1 MSEQYELI
9 SLAELIDQIKADLLA
24 PRENPDPAFYIDG
37 IEVTAQVV
45 ATRNQTEGGKAGIGL
60 SVLGLKADAGVDTHS
75 SLGGQA
81 TQTVTIKL
89 SPLLS
94 REDYLKQLGDDE
106 RGRIEQI
113 AARVVTRGGSSAD
126 SV

>member
-45 ATRNQTEGGKAGIGL
+45 ATRNRTEGGKAGIGL
-60 SVLGLKADAGVDTHS
+60 SVLGVKADAGVDTHG

-89 SPLLS
+89 SPLIS
-94 REDYLKQLGDDE
+94 REQHWQRLDK
-106 RGRIEQI
+106 
-113 AARVVTRGGSSAD
+113 AARKKLEKTVPGVVVRGSDTPDAI
-126 SV
+126 